1 MLNLLKYIILG
12 IVQGI
17 TEPLPISSS
26 GHMIITR
33 YFIDIPSSDYFLEIV
48 LNFASL
54 IAIVIIYHKRIWELI
69 AGNFKFV
76 FKRNKIYRGQFDYL
90 LLIIIGV
97 IPAGIAGFVLK
108 TFIEDTFLTLI
119 SVGISLLVTGSFL
132 LIVQRQSVENTKET
146 LSIKDAVFIGVF
158 QVFALLPG
166 ISRSGSTFI
175 GGLFRKLSFEKVLEF
190 SFMLYIPIS
199 VATMV
204 LEIPNIG
211 RIDHPTLPLIS
222 AFIMSIVFTY
232 LAFKLFVHVVKQ
244 GNLKYFAYYCFVV
257 GIGCIVVYSI

>member
-1 MLNLLKYIILG
+1 MLNVLKYIILG

-33 YFIDIPSSDYFLEIV
+33 HFIDIPSTDYFLEIM

-54 IAIVIIYHKRIWELI
+54 IAIVIIYHKRIWALI
-69 AGNFKFV
+69 TGNFNFV
-76 FKRNKIYRGQFDYL
+76 IKRNNMYRVQFDYL

-97 IPAGIAGFVLK
+97 IPAGIAGFLLK
-108 TFIEDTFLTLI
+108 TFIEGTFLTLI
-119 SVGISLLVTGSFL
+119 SVGISLLVTGIFL
-132 LIVQRQSVENTKET
+132 LVVQRQSIENTKDMLT
-146 LSIKDAVFIGVF
+146 KKDALFIGVF

-199 VATMV
+199 VASMA

-211 RIDHPTLPLIS
+211 TITHPIGPLLA
-222 AFIMSIVFTY
+222 AFLMSTVFTY

-257 GIGCIVVYSI
+257 GIASIVIYVI

>member
-12 IVQGI
+12 IVQGV

-33 YFIDIPSSDYFLEIV
+33 YFIDIPSTDYFLEIV

-54 IAIVIIYHKRIWELI
+54 IAIVIIYHKRIWTLI
-69 AGNFKFV
+69 TGNFNFV
-76 FKRNKIYRGQFDYL
+76 FKRNKMYRAQFDYL
-90 LLIIIGV
+90 ILVIIGV
-97 IPAGIAGFVLK
+97 IPAGIAGLLLK

-119 SVGISLLVTGSFL
+119 SVGISLLVTGTFL

-146 LSIKDAVFIGVF
+146 LSKKDALFIGVF

-175 GGLFRKLSFEKVLEF
+175 GGLFRRLNFEKVLEF

-199 VATMV
+199 LATMA
-204 LEIPNIG
+204 LEIPNISG
-211 RIDHPTLPLIS
+211 VDHPLIPLS
-222 AFIMSIVFTY
+222 AAFIMSIVFTY
-232 LAFKLFVHVVKQ
+232 LAFKFFVHVVKQ

-257 GIGCIVVYSI
+257 GVACIVIYTI